1 MHLLLKSL
9 KGRVI
14 NMTKAEILKKSRN
27 QIEVLKDLL
36 LDEKESRNKLELN
49 YKYLS
54 NAVNSEIGKSGE
66 LKRSNDKRVEMIKQ
80 LKADNDEL
88 RADNKRLY
96 QEHKEC
102 RSKVVDT
109 IG

>member
-1 MHLLLKSL
+1 MRLLLNNQE
-9 KGRVI
+9 GRVI
-14 NMTKAEILKKSRN
+14 NM
-27 QIEVLKDLL
+27 D
-36 LDEKESRNKLELN
+36 
-49 YKYLS
+49 
-54 NAVNSEIGKSGE
+54 GE
-66 LKRSNDKRVEMIKQ
+66 LLNIKNGVIDCLANSLHEVKVENDKLRAENERIRKTLVDNARTNDKRVEMIKQ